1 MAGARDYQVDVA
13 DVPRYGP
20 PDLSAALFRMISSI
34 PGAYREGQKGAF
46 EQGQRERTERLQEPI
61 LDESGQP
68 SADYGTVSREL
79 VKRGGGEMA
88 EKLLPYLWKSQYA
101 DKAGSPQPWDQPGA
115 GAQPAA
121 DPGARSDS
129 TVPVLRGTSGAAAT
143 GNAAPDIDSQGNN
156 RGPTNLR
163 QLAIEAGVDP
173 NTPGFREQFRVGLD
187 APVDPRVV
195 GPLQQRIASL
205 KQAGMFG
212 PADDQ
217 QQPQAPASFNDRFG
231 SAAPPASSP
240 GVPAQGPAP
249 AGPAMA
255 SPSAGAGPSGGPGAG
270 LVPAGWLKGGGR
282 QTGFPPTELGY
293 AKWLQSQA
301 ERNAVLGFNEAA
313 KGQLEHANKIL
324 DAIGAVD
331 PAKVG
336 FERTKN
342 IEGKRTDQA
351 FTNAAAFRKA
361 GQTAEDAAPQLAIAK
376 RLVNSPGFNS
386 GIGTPFVD
394 TMKQLSAS
402 LFGDP
407 NAATP
412 SQFYDKLRG
421 GTILNEIRSLS
432 ASGAG
437 AVRVPEMKFIDTMI
451 AGRDMQPP
459 SIRSAVEVEDRL
471 NKRVRAIYQLQQEYL
486 QSHPQL
492 DEGFD
497 RVVSKFKDQYP
508 LFSEKEMT
516 HPELMGVPSAPLVH
530 NPQAAMQWAQQM
542 GIKPGDP
549 IRTPPTPSDHYG
561 RIVSFDPAAFK

>member
-1 MAGARDYQVDVA
+1 MASSGAELLLRGQGHRGDPGKVLPTAWKTEFAGKTGRPQAWDHPDGGQPA
-13 DVPRYGP
+13 SVPGTP
-20 PDLSAALFRMISSI
+20 V
-34 PGAYREGQKGAF
+34 
-46 EQGQRERTERLQEPI
+46 ERLTQGTGGAKPQEGVAQDIGPN
-61 LDESGQP
+61 GQ
-68 SADYGTVSREL
+68 S
-79 VKRGGGEMA
+79 
-88 EKLLPYLWKSQYA
+88 
-101 DKAGSPQPWDQPGA
+101 
-115 GAQPAA
+115 
-121 DPGARSDS
+121 
-129 TVPVLRGTSGAAAT
+129 
-143 GNAAPDIDSQGNN
+143 

-187 APVDPRVV
+187 ATIDPRVV

-231 SAAPPASSP
+231 SAGPSSP

-255 SPSAGAGPSGGPGAG
+255 MASPPAGAGPSGGPAPQGAPSAGSG
-270 LVPAGWLKGGGR
+270 LVPSGWLKGGGR

-386 GIGTPFVD
+386 GIGHEYVD

-508 LFSEKEMT
+508 LFSQSEMT
-516 HPELMGVPSAPLVH
+516 HPDLLGVPSAPLVH
-530 NPQAAMQWAQQM
+530 DPRAAMAWAQSM
-542 GIKPGDP
+542 GIKPNDP
-549 IRTPPTPSDHYG
+549 IRTPPTPSDHPYG

>member
-1 MAGARDYQVDVA
+1 MSAKDYMVDVA
-13 DVPRYGP
+13 DIPKYGP
-20 PDLSAALFRMISSI
+20 PDMASALFKMISAI
-34 PGAYREGQKGAF
+34 PGQYQQGVENEFKRGQMA
-46 EQGQRERTERLQEPI
+46 RTERLQAPI
-61 LDESGQP
+61 EGPTDYASLVQKLLAAKGTEAIPEVLPTAWKTEFAGKTGQP
-68 SADYGTVSREL
+68 QA
-79 VKRGGGEMA
+79 
-88 EKLLPYLWKSQYA
+88 
-101 DKAGSPQPWDQPGA
+101 WDQPDG
-115 GAQPAA
+115 GQPASI
-121 DPGARSDS
+121 PG
-129 TVPVLRGTSGAAAT
+129 TPVERLTQGTGGAKPQEGVAQ
-143 GNAAPDIDSQGNN
+143 DIGPNGQS

-163 QLAIEAGVDP
+163 QLAIDAGVDP

-187 APVDPRVV
+187 ATVDPRVV
-195 GPLQQRIASL
+195 KPLQDRIASL

-212 PADDQ
+212 PVDD
-217 QQPQAPASFNDRFG
+217 QQPQATASFNDRFG
-231 SAAPPASSP
+231 SAGPSSP
-240 GVPAQGPAP
+240 GAPAQGPAP
-249 AGPAMA
+249 AGPAMAMA
-255 SPSAGAGPSGGPGAG
+255 SPSAGAGPSGGPAPQGAPSAGSG
-270 LVPAGWLKGGGR
+270 LVPSGWLKGGGR

-386 GIGTPFVD
+386 GIGHEYVD

-471 NKRVRAIYQLQQEYL
+471 NKRVQAIYRLQQDYL

-497 RVVSKFKDQYP
+497 RVVSKFKQRFP
-508 LFSEKEMT
+508 LFTDKEMT
-516 HPELMGVPSAPLVH
+516 NPDLLGVPTAPLTH
-530 NPQAAMQWAQQM
+530 SPQAAMQWAQSM
-542 GIKPGDP
+542 GVKPNDP
-549 IRTPPTPSDHYG
+549 IRTPPMPGHPYG
-561 RIVSFDPAAFK
+561 QVVSFDPASFK